1 MTEAEIEEAA
11 GQDPDNPLWTDEE
24 LANAHL
30 VLPPLGPKVPV
41 SIPLDSEIL
50 DYFKQQGS
58 GYQGRINAVLLAYVR
73 SRGGKRNR

>member
-1 MTEAEIEEAA
+1 
-11 GQDPDNPLWTDEE
+11 
-24 LANAHL
+24 
-30 VLPPLGPKVPV
+30 VPV
-41 SIPLDSEIL
+41 LMRLDSEIL